1 MDEYIEREAAKRAAC
16 DALELYRSE
25 YDAIEE
31 SIDKVPAADVA
42 PVWHGRWQAIKS
54 NGIGGTGRCSCCE
67 KAIYGYRAYNYCPN
81 CGAKMDGGFDNG

>member
-1 MDEYIEREAAKRAAC
+1 MAEYIEREAAKRAAC

-42 PVWHGRWQAIKS
+42 HVRHGQWLHHYYD
-54 NGIGGTGRCSCCE
+54 NGEQIDDKWYCSECAMCGE
-67 KAIYGYRAYNYCPN
+67 YKRSWYCPN
-81 CGAKMDGGFDNG
+81 CGAKMDG